1 MATYNEWGVPTST
14 RPKVT
19 SEESSFYKQN
29 PNSTLGSDGKWSGL
43 AYNSTNPQNNVTPS
57 LFDRFKGWT
66 PSQTEGM
73 GYTVNPLT
81 GDAGKTELTQDY
93 LKGNVNW
100 NPETQSFDVGGGS
113 TGTNWSGMADMGLKG
128 LSALGN
134 IWQARSAADA
144 LDLAK
149 NKFNFEKGLAAANY
163 ANQAKGYNEELA
175 RRANVGLALG
185 GSSISPEQR
194 ATTLANVEA
203 NKVAPTLKV

>member
-19 SEESSFYKQN
+19 QEESSFYKQN
-29 PNSTLGSDGKWSGL
+29 PNAVLGTDGKWSGL
-43 AYNSTNPQNNVTPS
+43 AYNSANPQNNVTPS
-57 LFDRFKGWT
+57 VFDRFKGWT

-73 GYTVNPLT
+73 GYTVDPLT
-81 GDAGKTELTQDY
+81 GDVGKTELTQDY

-100 NPETQSFDVGGGS
+100 NPESQSFDAGNGGY
-113 TGTNWSGMADMGLKG
+113 NWSGMADLGLKG
-128 LSALGN
+128 LGALGN
-134 IWQARSAADA
+134 IWQARTAAQG

-149 NKFNFEKGLAAANY
+149 EKFGFEKGLAAANY

-175 RRANVGLALG
+175 RKANVGLALG
-185 GSSISPEQR
+185 GNAVSPEQR
-194 ATTLANVEA
+194 AATLATVEA